1 MTPPVRPI
9 ALITG
14 ASRGVGA
21 AVARALAPTHDLI
34 LGGRGSAELDA
45 LALEL
50 HGAVTLPVDVTDYD
64 DLAAAVETITELD
77 VLVHSAGLAS
87 SLEAVADT
95 PVDEWRALLDVNVV
109 AAAELT
115 RLLLPALR
123 TRRGHIVFLN
133 SGAGQNV
140 RAGWTPYAAS
150 KFALRALADGVRAE
164 EPDLRV
170 TSIYPG
176 RIDTDMQ
183 RDIVAREGN
192 DYRPERYLKP
202 STVAAAIAHAIMT
215 PDDAHPTDLTLRPRG

>member
-1 MTPPVRPI
+1 MTERT

-21 AVARALAPTHDLI
+21 QIARALAPTHRLI
-34 LGGRGSAELDA
+34 LGGRGPSAALDELA
-45 LALEL
+45 GEL
-50 HGAVTLPVDVTDYD
+50 GAVTLPVDLTEYEAV
-64 DLAAAVETITELD
+64 AAAVAPITELD
-77 VLVHSAGLAS
+77 VLVHSAGIAS
-87 SLEAVADT
+87 TLHPVAGT
-95 PVDEWRALLDVNVV
+95 PVAQWRELMEVNVI

-123 TRRGHIVFLN
+123 TRRGHLIFLN

-164 EPDLRV
+164 EAALRV
-170 TSIYPG
+170 TSIFPG

-183 RDIVAREGN
+183 RAIVAREG
-192 DYRPERYLKP
+192 DEYDAARFLSPE
-202 STVAAAIAHAIMT
+202 TVAAAVRQAIAT
-215 PDDAHPTDLTLRPRG
+215 PADAHPTELTLRPR

>member
-1 MTPPVRPI
+1 MSGVRT

-21 AVARALAPTHDLI
+21 HVARALAPTHRLI

-45 LALEL
+45 MALEFD
-50 HGAVTLPVDVTDYD
+50 GAVTMALDLTDYD
-64 DLAAAVETITELD
+64 AVAAAVETVTELD
-77 VLVHSAGLAS
+77 VLVHCAGLAS

-95 PVDEWRALLDVNVV
+95 PVDEWRALMEINVIAV
-109 AAAELT
+109 AELT

-123 TRRGHIVFLN
+123 ATGRGHIVVLN

-140 RAGWTPYAAS
+140 RARWTPYAAS

-164 EPDLRV
+164 EPTVRV
-170 TSIYPG
+170 TSIFPG

-183 RDIVAREGN
+183 RDIVAREGGE
-192 DYRPERYLKP
+192 YQPSRYLKAE
-202 STVAAAIAHAIMT
+202 TVAAAVAQAIAA
-215 PDDAHPTDLTLRPRG
+215 PGDAHPTEITLRPRG